1 MIYVDMKPPWKHDWN
16 TEMNCFNYNL
26 GSSSYFI
33 YPWPISEIKLIMTH
47 GTEQGEQNQ
56 LPSVR
61 INNQWIIWQINY
73 VSSWKF
79 KTVTYRKQ
87 GSYPLYRYVW
97 IFECIVLYGS
107 TFSKFRLDTM
117 LSPDMGLSLNRVYQL
132 MNNVTLNNEKEAA
145 ISRALREI

>member
-1 MIYVDMKPPWKHDWN
+1 MIYVDMKSPWKHDWN
-16 TEMNCFNYNL
+16 TEMNCFNFNS
-26 GSSSYFI
+26 GSASYFI

-47 GTEQGEQNQ
+47 CTEQGEQNQ

-117 LSPDMGLSLNRVYQL
+117 LSPDMGLSLNRVCQL